1 MILTGMRLV
10 WRSDRLVQVS
20 RDWKSCAPPDEL
32 AWELAGRTVGV
43 ISLSRVGVLVARKL
57 AALEANVIAYDP
69 YAPDSTFAACRARK
83 VTLEHLFEQATVVTV
98 HAPVT
103 NETKKMIGKDL
114 LRRLPDGG
122 LIVNTARGAII
133 DEQALAAEL
142 VCGRLRA
149 ALDVTDP
156 EPPDKDSPL
165 YGLPNVLIT
174 PHQAGQSLE
183 SLRRQGL
190 VAVEDLR
197 IALAGQK
204 LAHAVTL
211 RQWDI
216 LA

>member
-1 MILTGMRLV
+1 MSISVQNLTKRFGTFVALDHVSLV
-10 WRSDRLVQVS
+10 CPTGQ
-20 RDWKSCAPPDEL
+20 
-32 AWELAGRTVGV
+32 
-43 ISLSRVGVLVARKL
+43 LVALLGRAALAYQRQDL